1 MTLTDILDK
10 IGGAQGQQGGLD
22 AISQL
27 FGGDD
32 LKGILARLQRN
43 GMDKQVKSWLGNGK
57 NLPVT
62 GADIKRVVD
71 PAILMSMAKRQG
83 MTPDEMCEHIAM
95 AMPNLVDKAT
105 PKGQVPAQGGMTAL
119 LGVLDKR

>member
-10 IGGAQGQQGGLD
+10 IGGEQGQQAGLD

-27 FGGDD
+27 FGGED
-32 LKGILARLQRN
+32 LKGILAKMQRN
-43 GMDKQVKSWLGNGK
+43 GMDKQVKSWLSNGK
-57 NLPVT
+57 NIPVS

-71 PAILMSMAKRQG
+71 PAVLTSMAKRQG

-105 PKGQVPAQGGMTAL
+105 PKGQVPAQGGMAAL
-119 LGVLDKR
+119 SSMLDKR